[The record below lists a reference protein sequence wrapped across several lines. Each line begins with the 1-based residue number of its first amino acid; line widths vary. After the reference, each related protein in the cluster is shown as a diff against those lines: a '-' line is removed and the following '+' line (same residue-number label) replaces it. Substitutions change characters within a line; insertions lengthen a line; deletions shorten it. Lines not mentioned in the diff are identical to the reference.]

1 MEHERFGPERIALV
15 PVIIAAV
22 CALPLALTSAR
33 LLWVLLLPL
42 AAGVWVLRARVVAGR
57 DALEVCNGLGVATY
71 RWDDVE
77 GIDVPRRGPARLL
90 LTGGRRVLLSAVPRQ
105 ELRRFMATAPGR
117 S

>member
-15 PVIIAAV
+15 PVVIAAA
-22 CALPLALTSAR
+22 CALPLALSSPL

-42 AAGVWVLRARVVAGR
+42 AAGVWVLRARVVADHDG
-57 DALEVCNGLGVATY
+57 LEVCNGLGVATY

-77 GIDVPRRGPARLL
+77 GLDVPHRGPARLL

-105 ELRRFMATAPGR
+105 ELRRLMAAAPRR